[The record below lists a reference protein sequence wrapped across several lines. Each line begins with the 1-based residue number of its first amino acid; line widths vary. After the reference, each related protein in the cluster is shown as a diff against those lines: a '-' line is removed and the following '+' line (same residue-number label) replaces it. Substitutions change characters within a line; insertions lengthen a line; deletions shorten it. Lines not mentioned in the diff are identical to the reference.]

1 MAKAKERFLLA
12 LSAFVITFTLFL
24 VIDLQLDLGYSG
36 HHIVPS
42 HGKVKFGD
50 DISKQT
56 AYNNFRRRFLQKV
69 NSVAE
74 SSGKSGNLTF
84 LDSLRHVEE
93 ESTEKP
99 TFLDNLAVRDNFA
112 DLVEFVRNGEGVE
125 LEDSVIKVTNENHK
139 DSVKL
144 WRLREKLCT

>member
-42 HGKVKFGD
+42 HGRVKFGD
-50 DISKQT
+50 DINKQT
-56 AYNNFRRRFLQKV
+56 VYNNFRRRFLQKV
-69 NSVAE
+69 SSVD
-74 SSGKSGNLTF
+74 SGGKSGNVTI
-84 LDSLRHVEE
+84 LDSLRHDEAD
-93 ESTEKP
+93 STEKP
-99 TFLDNLAVRDNFA
+99 AFLENSEVRDNFA
-112 DLVEFVRNGEGVE
+112 DLVEFVRNGEGVV

-144 WRLREKLCT
+144 RKLREKLCT